1 MLPPYSF
8 TVHGSG
14 AAALGLVLLAIRM
27 RPRTGGDRSQ
37 TITADSSSE
46 KGGCCGDTDGGR
58 SPSLRASVTPTGG
71 LRDEEPDEGDRG
83 GAGVRLLQGEGVPR
97 AALQRGRAEARLEDR
112 TELESRLSAL
122 APFLH

>member
-1 MLPPYSF
+1 M
-8 TVHGSG
+8 
-14 AAALGLVLLAIRM
+14 
-27 RPRTGGDRSQ
+27 
-37 TITADSSSE
+37 
-46 KGGCCGDTDGGR
+46 
-58 SPSLRASVTPTGG
+58 TPTGG